1 MELLLNIEELSHI
14 TYNGWDETF
23 DAKEEKQIKDVL
35 QIDGVEKLAR
45 VNIGPGA
52 DLLTI
57 LVFINTIAE
66 TYLVASKILEGS
78 ESWKQLITKIKGF
91 ISKNQLV
98 SVDEDGAKVL
108 AINFILEHFSYDK
121 LVIVDSH
128 VINLSELSGMLSTSF
143 MLAKTPHNYYILTF
157 SVDGEDHLIIGVRSD
172 GEVKLIKHFGLCNY
186 GLDEIV

>member
-1 MELLLNIEELSHI
+1 MELLLNIDELSHI

-57 LVFINTIAE
+57 LVFINTVAD
-66 TYLVASKILEGS
+66 TYLIASKFLEGS
-78 ESWKQLITKIKGF
+78 ESWKQLITKINGF
-91 ISKNQLV
+91 ISKKQLV
-98 SVDEDGAKVL
+98 SVDEDGAKLL
-108 AINFILEHFSYDK
+108 AINYILEHFSYDK

-128 VINLSELSGMLSTSF
+128 VINFCDLSGLLGNSF
-143 MLAKTPHNYYILTF
+143 KLAKSPHNYYILTF
-157 SVDGEDHLIIGVRSD
+157 SVDGDNHLIIGVRSD